1 MRASLLPRLAVAAA
15 LLATAAV
22 PALAEIQDILLDDGR
37 VVRGEILEIREDGLR
52 VKGAVKSGGNAEIVI
67 RADLLDAEWYYGIRD
82 KAAGEDAKAHLKLAM
97 WSLDR
102 GLFSRAQIQV
112 RRAAAIDPKLVKDIL
127 EGKLPDIRDGI
138 AAKILE
144 SARRDAKEG
153 RPANAV
159 RKVEILLARLPDTP
173 AGAEAVEVLAEFEG
187 QVADR
192 EKKDQEE
199 ARAKLAEADRKAQEE
214 CDRLLTPVEETLTKG
229 RKRASDA
236 LGEDNQ
242 PKAVE
247 MLGEALKMGDAA
259 LDRLDALSKQKTDD
273 TMFQGRVAEL
283 KTRITAAMV
292 RGRLHRAEMFVWRGS
307 HAQARTEIQKVRE
320 LDPGNLD
327 AEALETRID
336 DSEEDTKDD
345 RNWTRGARGDSRFG
359 GRRGGGGGRR

>member
-1 MRASLLPRLAVAAA
+1 MRASLLPRLAAVVLVAAA
-15 LLATAAV
+15 AA
-22 PALAEIQDILLDDGR
+22 PALADVQDILLDDGR
-37 VVRGEILEIREDGLR
+37 VVRGEILEIRDDGLR
-52 VKGAVKSGGNAEIVI
+52 VKGGVKSGGQAEIVI
-67 RADLLDAEWYYGIRD
+67 RADLLDAEWFYGIRD

-97 WSLDR
+97 WALDR
-102 GLFSRAQIQV
+102 GLFSRAQLQV

-173 AGAEAVEVLAEFEG
+173 AGAEAADYLAELET
-187 QVADR
+187 QVGEK
-192 EKKDQEE
+192 EKKDQDD
-199 ARAKLAEADRKAQEE
+199 ARAKLAEAERKAQED

-229 RKRASDA
+229 RARASAA

-259 LDRLDALSKQKTDD
+259 LERLESLSKQKTDD
-273 TMFQGRVAEL
+273 AMFQGRVAEL

-292 RGRLHRAEMFVWRGS
+292 KGRLHRAEMFVWRGS
-307 HAQARTEIQKVRE
+307 HPQAKAEIAKVRE

-336 DSEEDTKDD
+336 ESEEDTKDD